1 MYNVHINYCIIG
13 NLFKQSFELMFRFSN
28 CGTFYTEN
36 VILSYER
43 VTLLALHRLFGP
55 EYFNPPEQ
63 PVIYCTP
70 DPILFSII
78 KKTAVQVILKL
89 VYY

>member
-1 MYNVHINYCIIG
+1 MLINVIV
-13 NLFKQSFELMFRFSN
+13 LFKQSFELMFRFSN

-43 VTLLALHRLFGP
+43 VTLLALHRSFGP
-55 EYFNPPEQ
+55 EYFNPTEQ

-70 DPILFSII
+70 DPILFGII
-78 KKTAVQVILKL
+78 KKTAVQVIQISVLL
-89 VYY
+89 VF